1 MNVPE
6 LQDRTFFNLLKRRIA
21 QKFGKNGAPSA
32 PTGKALGAGLIGAG
46 NIARWAY
53 VPRMQRKF
61 PFHLAAVF
69 DVNLPGAKEV
79 AASTGAKACA
89 SVNELVRDPAVEAV
103 FICTPAQFHC
113 DAAIAALE
121 AGKHV
126 LCEKPMA
133 ATLAEAQRMLDAAK
147 QSGKTHMVHLSY
159 RFRPEFRFL
168 AELVAS
174 GIIGKVYHVTGTFS
188 QGQWLNEKSEPS
200 NERGDATPW
209 KLGPDGG
216 VAEDLGPHLMDLLR
230 MALGEITEI
239 GAWKKCYRPGT
250 FMSDDACGVNASF
263 ASGAAAHVV
272 LSRVATGFKERTSL
286 EFSGSQGAIYFEH
299 GKTRLWTRSDP
310 RWRLLLVPQY
320 ADGDFLAA
328 FHNAISNRDAKIPD
342 FNDGLKNSEALE
354 GIVRSAKTGTEI
366 KLPLAA

>member
-1 MNVPE
+1 MKVSD
-6 LQDRTFFNLLKRRIA
+6 LQDRTFVNLVKRRIA
-21 QKFGKNGAPSA
+21 QKFGKNGAVAA

-69 DVNLPGAKEV
+69 DVNQKGAQEV
-79 AASTGAKACA
+79 AASTGAKAC
-89 SVNELVRDPAVEAV
+89 SSIEQVVRDPAVEVV

-133 ATLAEAQRMLDAAK
+133 ATLAEAKRMVEAANK
-147 QSGKTHMVHLSY
+147 SGKRHMVHFSY

-174 GIIGKVYHVTGTFS
+174 GVIGEVYHVAGSFS

-200 NERGDATPW
+200 NERPDATPW
-209 KLGPDGG
+209 KLGPEGG
-216 VAEDLGPHLMDLLR
+216 VAEDLGPHLIDLLR

-239 GAWKKCYRPGT
+239 GAWKKCYRPGG
-250 FMSDDACGVNASF
+250 FVSDDACGLNASF
-263 ASGAAAHVV
+263 ANGTAAHVV

-286 EFSGSQGAIYFEH
+286 EFSGSKGAIYFEH
-299 GKTRLWTRSDP
+299 GKTRLWMRSDP

-320 ADGDFLAA
+320 EGRDFLDS
-328 FHNAISNRDAKIPD
+328 FHAAISDPSVKVPD

-354 GIVRSAKTGTEI
+354 AVVQSAKTGAMA
-366 KLPLAA
+366 KV